1 MKKTS
6 FLLTAFVA
14 SLLTSLAST
23 PAYSATSLGI
33 FGDWEAYTERD
44 KGKLVC
50 YMGSEPTKTRGKYK
64 VRGKTFVLITHR
76 PTEKS
81 TNVVS
86 VQAGYT
92 YKKDSETEIIIGKK
106 TTKLF
111 VDNRHAYA
119 YDAKADSEL
128 VKAMVRGAAMTVKGT
143 SSKGT
148 LTTDTYSL
156 KGFTAAYK
164 AISAACKV

>member
-1 MKKTS
+1 M
-6 FLLTAFVA
+6 AQA
-14 SLLTSLAST
+14 
-23 PAYSATSLGI
+23 ATSLGI
-33 FGDWEAYTERD
+33 FGDWEAYTEREN
-44 KGKLVC
+44 GKLIC
-50 YMGSEPTKTRGKYK
+50 FMGSAPTKMRGKYK

-76 PTEKS
+76 PQDKT

-92 YKKDSETEIIIGKK
+92 YKKDSETEIIIGKR

-111 VDNRHAYA
+111 VNNRHAFA
-119 YDAKADSEL
+119 YDEKADNDL
-128 VKAMVRGAAMTVKGT
+128 VKTMIRGTSMTVRGT

-164 AISAACKV
+164 AISAACKT

>member
-1 MKKTS
+1 MNMKNHIVFPIALMFFS
-6 FLLTAFVA
+6 AVSVA
-14 SLLTSLAST
+14 NA
-23 PAYSATSLGI
+23 ATSLGV

-44 KGKLVC
+44 GDKLVC
-50 YMGSEPTKTRGKYK
+50 YMGAEPTKTRGKYK
-64 VRGKTFVLITHR
+64 VRGKTFVLVTHR
-76 PTEKS
+76 PADKS

-92 YKKDSETEIIIGKK
+92 YKKGSETEIIVGK
-106 TTKLF
+106 TTTRLF
-111 VDNRHAYA
+111 VDKRHAYA
-119 YDAKADSEL
+119 YDSKADNNL
-128 VKAMVRGAAMTVKGT
+128 VKSMARGAAMTVKGT

>member
-1 MKKTS
+1 MKRL
-6 FLLTAFVA
+6 FLLPALFAFSIATTAEA
-14 SLLTSLAST
+14 
-23 PAYSATSLGI
+23 ATSLGV

-44 KGKLVC
+44 GGKLVC
-50 YMGSEPTKTRGKYK
+50 YMGSEPTKMRGKYK
-64 VRGKTFVLITHR
+64 ARGKSFMLVTHR
-76 PTEKS
+76 PSEKS

-92 YKKDSETEIIIGKK
+92 YKKDSETEIIIGKTK
-106 TTKLF
+106 TKLF
-111 VDNRHAYA
+111 VDGRHAFA
-119 YDAKADSEL
+119 FDAKADNDL
-128 VKAMVRGAAMTVKGT
+128 VKAMIRGAAMTVKGT